1 MANIVQW
8 AETHHGA
15 GVAGL
20 LLFYDKPL
28 ITWQTERKKTKKEKK
43 KKGLNQ
49 DPRMAYK
56 HTMKDEKKARKW
68 RLK

>member
-20 LLFYDKPL
+20 LSFYDKPL

-43 KKGLNQ
+43 EGTEPGSENGL
-49 DPRMAYK
+49 
-56 HTMKDEKKARKW
+56 
-68 RLK
+68 